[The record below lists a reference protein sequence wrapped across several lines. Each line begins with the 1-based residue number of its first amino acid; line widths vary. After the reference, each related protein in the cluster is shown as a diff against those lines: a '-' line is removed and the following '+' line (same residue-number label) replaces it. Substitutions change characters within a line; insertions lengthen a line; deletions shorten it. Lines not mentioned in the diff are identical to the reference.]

1 MHRVSSRAW
10 ACPSPRS
17 VWPPDERQPS
27 GSPDGVA
34 VCDEMVSCTWTTA
47 ADRPAAE
54 SSGGWHTACSRPSRK
69 GVLDDSWSRGGRRHA
84 ETATLRWV
92 LE

>member
-1 MHRVSSRAW
+1 MDRVSSRAW

-17 VWPPDERQPS
+17 GWPADERQPS

-34 VCDEMVSCTWTTA
+34 VCDEMVSYAWTTA
-47 ADRPAAE
+47 ADRAAAE
-54 SSGGWHTACSRPSRK
+54 SSGGWYTACSRSSRK
-69 GVLDDSWSRGGRRHA
+69 GLLDDLWSRGGRRNV
-84 ETATLRWV
+84 ETATLQWV